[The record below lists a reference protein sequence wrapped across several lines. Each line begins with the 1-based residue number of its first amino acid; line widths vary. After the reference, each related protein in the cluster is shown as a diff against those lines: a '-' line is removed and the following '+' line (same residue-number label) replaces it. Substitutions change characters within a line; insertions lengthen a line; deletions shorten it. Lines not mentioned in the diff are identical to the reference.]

1 MSDTLL
7 FKVEQG
13 IATITLNRPD
23 KRNAFNLEMIEAWT
37 AALHACRDDDA
48 VRVVVMT
55 GAGKAFCS
63 GGDVGGMADTASETP
78 LSNKDRLW
86 RHIHRVAFALEDLD
100 KPVIVAVNG
109 VAAGAGMDM
118 ALLGD
123 IRFAAQS
130 AKFAESYVKMGLV
143 PGDGGAYLLP
153 RIVGTAKALEL
164 LWTGD
169 VIAAD
174 EAERLGIVNKVLP
187 DDELMAFTY
196 QFARRLADGPSIAI
210 RLIKRAVHQS
220 ARLDLRTSLDLVS
233 SHMAVVKASEDH
245 KEAARAFA
253 EKRAPQFKGR

>member
-7 FKVEQG
+7 FAVEQG

-37 AALHACRDDDA
+37 AALISCRDNDD
-48 VRVVVMT
+48 VRVVVIT

-63 GGDVGGMADTASETP
+63 GGDVGGMVDTAAETP
-78 LSNKDRLW
+78 LANKDRLW
-86 RHIHRVAFALEDLD
+86 RHIHRVAFALEDID

-109 VAAGAGMDM
+109 IAAGAGMDM

-130 AKFAESYVKMGLV
+130 ARFAESYVKMGLV

-169 VIAAD
+169 AISAD
-174 EAERLGIVNKVLP
+174 EAERLGIVNKVVP
-187 DDELMAFTY
+187 DEELMAITL

-210 RLIKRAVHQS
+210 GLIKRAVYQS

-233 SHMAVVKASEDH
+233 SHMAVVKASDDH
-245 KEAARAFA
+245 KEAARAFV
-253 EKRAPQFKGR
+253 EKRQPKFKGR